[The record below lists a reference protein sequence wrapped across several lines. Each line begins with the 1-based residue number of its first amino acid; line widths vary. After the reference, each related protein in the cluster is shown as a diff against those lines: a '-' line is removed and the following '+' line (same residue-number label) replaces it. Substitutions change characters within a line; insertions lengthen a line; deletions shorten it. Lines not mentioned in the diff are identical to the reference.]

1 MASASVDAA
10 AGATAANDAPAPR
23 KYKASDLPL
32 PSATRAAIDSL
43 AHSFKKKGGYDAIRK
58 EVWDKFAASDYEEQV
73 TKAILEVA
81 EHEVQ
86 RNPHQLLTLDRG
98 KAAALIDGA
107 LERSGVYQKAEQVIT
122 QLIDK
127 KAIEERMRQ
136 LRRAD
141 IGEEEAT
148 AEQQRGAK
156 TDEEYHADT
165 MGRRAERERVREELR
180 QKELAIEEEK
190 RKIAREERKKVEK
203 EREKAEEQRKA
214 ERDARRAAREKAQ
227 AERDAE
233 RDERRRQR
241 DRERSRDRNRDR
253 SRSRSR
259 RRDRDRDRERDRE
272 RDAERERERQ
282 EERERRRKQ
291 REEETEK
298 AKKNLTQ
305 EDMKRLEEE
314 ALLDLLRESTH
325 GAAKQP
331 EMEIDE
337 ALAPPPRKLAPASAI
352 MPIKK
357 VSSRDSP
364 KVSESKKPSDPVVKK
379 EARDGSVAAAPK
391 VETTETRTRSRSV
404 VRETTTTAADV
415 IVVPGH
421 PAGIVLATDVTD
433 LAPGQ
438 DLGAIGVDLGHVQ
451 RGEIGLVLLPV
462 LELDAIGADL
472 AHDTIV
478 ATGAVPDL
486 ALGTAA
492 GIGAM
497 TDGTEVA
504 LELGQSA
511 VKGVTHAL
519 GWREGIE
526 AVLA

>member
-364 KVSESKKPSDPVVKK
+364 KVSESKKPSDPVRHGP
-379 EARDGSVAAAPK
+379 EAVVGQEMAERIVNVIVTMTGVA
-391 VETTETRTRSRSV
+391 
-404 VRETTTTAADV
+404 RETTTTAADV

-511 VKGVTHAL
+511 VKGVAHAL

>member
-241 DRERSRDRNRDR
+241 DRERSRDQNRDR

-364 KVSESKKPSDPVVKK
+364 KVSESKKPSDPVRHGP
-379 EARDGSVAAAPK
+379 EAVVGQEMAERIVNVTVTMTGVA
-391 VETTETRTRSRSV
+391 
-404 VRETTTTAADV
+404 RETMTTAADV
-415 IVVPGH
+415 IVVPDH
-421 PAGIVLATDVTD
+421 PVGIVLATDVTD
-433 LAPGQ
+433 LAPDQ

-462 LELDAIGADL
+462 LGLDAIGADL
-472 AHDTIV
+472 AHDTTV
-478 ATGAVPDL
+478 ATGAVPAL

-497 TDGTEVA
+497 TDGTEVG

-511 VKGVTHAL
+511 VKGVAHAL

>member
-73 TKAILEVA
+73 TKAIIEVA

-141 IGEEEAT
+141 IGEDEAT

-156 TDEEYHADT
+156 TDEEYLADT

-391 VETTETRTRSRSV
+391 GETTEPRTRSRS
-404 VRETTTTAADV
+404 RSKDGGKDRDHV

-421 PAGIVLATDVTD
+421 PAGIVLVTDATD
-433 LAPGQ
+433 LAHDQ
-438 DLGAIGVDLGHVQ
+438 DLGVIGVDLGHVQ
-451 RGEIGLVLLPV
+451 IGEIGLVLLLVP
-462 LELDAIGADL
+462 ELGATGAVL
-472 AHDTIV
+472 AHDTTD

-486 ALGTAA
+486 ALETAA

-504 LELGQSA
+504 PELGQIA
-511 VKGVTHAL
+511 VKGVAHAL
-519 GWREGIE
+519 GWIEGIE